1 MHIVLIRPDY
11 SSSILAPYLGLAYL
25 SSALKQRGFEVTVID
40 NRLHHYSF
48 DILIKKIQE
57 LNPGCIG
64 ISCLSSFYKEA
75 AELCLKLKEL
85 NFKVIM
91 GGVHPSFMPY
101 TVLNETNCDY
111 AIAGEGEK
119 ALSELLLNDFNSRGI
134 KGVYKKGDLTSDD
147 KAEYAECIE
156 NLDELPFPDW
166 DSFNPKLYPAVPHGG
181 TCKKMPIGIIMTSR
195 GCYGS
200 CTFCASPAFYRH
212 KVRFRS
218 IGNVIEEIELL
229 KYKYGVKEIH
239 FMDDNLIANSG
250 YASELFNRIIEKK
263 LVMPYHCSNG
273 VRADSITK
281 ELASLMKKAGC
292 YQCAIGIES
301 ADNEILKS
309 AGKNETIE
317 QIDNAVNILHEAG
330 IMSRGNFI
338 FGLPGET
345 RETMEKTINYAV
357 NSKLDKAAFY
367 VLDVMPGS
375 ILYRRLH
382 YKGALNTA
390 DKSYVK
396 PNWLPDNLSSEDIE
410 KALSDA
416 YKRFYSKPSRFFMMM
431 KDMKIQQYVPMIKRL
446 FNMGVLKNINK

>member
-25 SSALKQRGFEVTVID
+25 SSALKQKGIEVTVID

-48 DILIKKIQE
+48 DVLIKKIQ
-57 LNPGCIG
+57 LLKPDCIG

-101 TVLNETNCDY
+101 TVLNETGCDY
-111 AIAGEGEK
+111 VTAGEGEK
-119 ALSELLLNDFNSRGI
+119 ALAELILNNFNNKGI

-147 KAEYAECIE
+147 NAEFAEPVQ
-156 NLDELPFPDW
+156 NLDDIPFPDW

-200 CTFCASPAFYRH
+200 CTFCASPAFCGR

-218 IGNVIEEIELL
+218 IANVIKEIELL

-239 FMDDNLIANSG
+239 FMDDNLIANHN
-250 YASELFNRIIEKK
+250 YASELFSRIIEKK
-263 LVMPYHCSNG
+263 LAMPYHCSNG

-281 ELASLMKKAGC
+281 DLALLMKKAVTISPENIKKSR
-292 YQCAIGIES
+292 QKRNNR
-301 ADNEILKS
+301 AD
-309 AGKNETIE
+309 
-317 QIDNAVNILHEAG
+317 
-330 IMSRGNFI
+330 
-338 FGLPGET
+338 
-345 RETMEKTINYAV
+345 
-357 NSKLDKAAFY
+357 
-367 VLDVMPGS
+367 
-375 ILYRRLH
+375 
-382 YKGALNTA
+382 
-390 DKSYVK
+390 
-396 PNWLPDNLSSEDIE
+396 
-410 KALSDA
+410 
-416 YKRFYSKPSRFFMMM
+416 
-431 KDMKIQQYVPMIKRL
+431 
-446 FNMGVLKNINK
+446 